1 MEMMLPCVLFLL
13 IGTALSMPRS
23 EPACLRFD
31 YEEKLLAKTVRL
43 EASVDGLKETVSK
56 VEERLDDIVIRV
68 KRIEATLG
76 EVETKKQE
84 RVEESGMTHDC
95 E

>member
-1 MEMMLPCVLFLL
+1 MEMTLPFVLVLF
-13 IGTALSMPRS
+13 IGAALSMPRA
-23 EPACLRFD
+23 EPACSRFD

-68 KRIEATLG
+68 ERIEVTLG

-84 RVEESGMTHDC
+84 MAEASGMTHDYQ
-95 E
+95 